1 MAAYPSFRHLTG
13 NAHRLAVA
21 RELARIYSEV
31 LQEPVPAEL
40 EHLIRGLEGGAAS
53 AAQ

>member
-1 MAAYPSFRHLTG
+1 MAAYTSFRHLTG

-21 RELARIYSEV
+21 RDLARIYSDV

-40 EHLIRGLEGGAAS
+40 AHLIKGLEKGDARSGG
-53 AAQ
+53 